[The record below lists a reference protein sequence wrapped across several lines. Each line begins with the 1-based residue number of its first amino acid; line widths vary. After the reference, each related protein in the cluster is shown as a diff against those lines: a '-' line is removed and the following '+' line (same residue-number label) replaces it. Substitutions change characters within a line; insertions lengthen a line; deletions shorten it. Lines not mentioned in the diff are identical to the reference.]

1 VPSAAVFD
9 PRAFPFV
16 PTLQAAWRNVRA
28 EMLALPPTCFPDA
41 PDALSVAT
49 VDYDERSWSYC
60 PLVGDA
66 PAAAANRARCPRTA
80 AALAAVPGLVN
91 AGFSRFAPGTRLDR
105 HAGELRGVLR
115 CHLPLAVPA
124 GDLGLEV
131 DGVVLRWREGECFVF
146 DDTVAHTAWN
156 LGHGD
161 RTVLLV
167 TFART

>member
-9 PRAFPFV
+9 PRRFPFV
-16 PTLQAAWRNVRA
+16 PTLQAACASIRA
-28 EMLALPPTCFPDA
+28 EMLALPPACFPDA

-49 VDYDERSWSYC
+49 ADYDERGWTYC

-66 PAAAANRARCPRTA
+66 PAAAANLARCSATA
-80 AALAAVPGLVN
+80 RALAAVPGLVN

-115 CHLPLAVPA
+115 CHLPLAVPT

-131 DGVVLRWREGECFVF
+131 DGVVLRWREGECLVF

-156 LGHGD
+156 LGDGD

-167 TFART
+167 TFARP

>member
-9 PRAFPFV
+9 PRRFPFV
-16 PTLQAAWRNVRA
+16 PTLQAACASIRA
-28 EMLALPPTCFPDA
+28 EMLALPPACFPDA

-49 VDYDERSWSYC
+49 ADYDERGWTYC

-66 PAAAANRARCPRTA
+66 PAAAANLARCSATA
-80 AALAAVPGLVN
+80 RALAAMPGLVN

-115 CHLPLAVPA
+115 CHLPLAVPT

-131 DGVVLRWREGECFVF
+131 DGVVLRWREGECLVF

-156 LGHGD
+156 LGDGD

-167 TFART
+167 TFARP

>member
-1 VPSAAVFD
+1 MPSAVFD

-16 PTLQAAWRNVRA
+16 LTLQAAWRGIRA
-28 EMLALPPTCFPDA
+28 EMLALPPACFPDA
-41 PDALSVAT
+41 PDALSLPTA
-49 VDYDERSWSYC
+49 DYDERGWTYC

-105 HAGELRGVLR
+105 HAGELRSVLR

-124 GDLGLEV
+124 GDLALEL
-131 DGVVLRWREGECFVF
+131 DGVALRWREGECLVF

-156 LGHGD
+156 LGDGD

-167 TFART
+167 TFARP

>member
-1 VPSAAVFD
+1 MPSAAVFD
-9 PRAFPFV
+9 PRRFPFV
-16 PTLQAAWRNVRA
+16 PTLQAACASIRA
-28 EMLALPPTCFPDA
+28 EMLALPPACFPDA

-49 VDYDERSWSYC
+49 ADYDERGWTYC

-66 PAAAANRARCPRTA
+66 PAAAANLARCSATA
-80 AALAAVPGLVN
+80 RALAAVPGLVN

-115 CHLPLAVPA
+115 CHLPLAVPT

-131 DGVVLRWREGECFVF
+131 DGVVLRWREGECLVF

-156 LGHGD
+156 LGDGD

-167 TFART
+167 TFARP